1 MAVPVEGDSQIVARQ
16 DRLHAFEQGA
26 GGPKRKEREQMIEAA
41 DIGHRRYGA
50 RGEQRLDL
58 RGEINEVALAR
69 PVERADA
76 DPIARVTHLAKSNSA
91 KANWPFRCGNRS
103 SPCSS

>member
-1 MAVPVEGDSQIVARQ
+1 MAVPVEGDSQIVPRR

-26 GGPKRKEREQMIEAA
+26 AGPKRKEGEQMIEAA

-50 RGEQRLDL
+50 RNEQRLDL

-76 DPIARVTHLAKSNSA
+76 DPIARQNQHPLSEIEQREGKLAL
-91 KANWPFRCGNRS
+91 
-103 SPCSS
+103 